1 MDDTQI
7 DDTQMDDTQMDDTQ
21 MDDTQMD
28 IEIDSNIFE
37 DPSFNEN
44 VTIYDDFLDRVDKSI
59 ITGDTTY
66 IEYALK
72 TYGDQLHPES
82 VKMGS
87 TIIMQIL
94 EEKMTEFVFTSN

>member
-1 MDDTQI
+1 MDDSQTDI
-7 DDTQMDDTQMDDTQ
+7 DTIMDYSQT
-21 MDDTQMD
+21 D
-28 IEIDSNIFE
+28 IEMDGAMDAVMDENIFE

-82 VKMGS
+82 IKMGS

-94 EEKMTEFVFTSN
+94 EEKITEFVLTSN

>member
-1 MDDTQI
+1 M

-28 IEIDSNIFE
+28 VEIDGNIFE
-37 DPSFNEN
+37 DPSLNEN

-94 EEKMTEFVFTSN
+94 EEKMTEFVLTSN

>member
-1 MDDTQI
+1 MDDSQT
-7 DDTQMDDTQMDDTQ
+7 DMDTIMDYSQT
-21 MDDTQMD
+21 D
-28 IEIDSNIFE
+28 IEMDGAMDAVMDENIFE

-82 VKMGS
+82 IKMGS

-94 EEKMTEFVFTSN
+94 EEKMTEFVLTSN

>member
-1 MDDTQI
+1 MDDI
-7 DDTQMDDTQMDDTQ
+7 QMDDIQMDV
-21 MDDTQMD
+21 
-28 IEIDSNIFE
+28 EIDRNIFE
-37 DPSFNEN
+37 DPSLNEN

-59 ITGDTTY
+59 ITGDSTY

-72 TYGDQLHPES
+72 TYGNQLHPET

-94 EEKMTEFVFTSN
+94 EENMTEFILTSN

>member
-1 MDDTQI
+1 
-7 DDTQMDDTQMDDTQ
+7 MDDTQMDYAQ
-21 MDDTQMD
+21 MDDAQMD
-28 IEIDSNIFE
+28 IEIYSNIFE
-37 DPSFNEN
+37 DPSLNEN

-72 TYGDQLHPES
+72 TYGNQLHPES

-94 EEKMTEFVFTSN
+94 EEKMTEFVLTSN

>member
-1 MDDTQI
+1 MNNVEDNSMI
-7 DDTQMDDTQMDDTQ
+7 
-21 MDDTQMD
+21 
-28 IEIDSNIFE
+28 IETYADLVS
-37 DPSFNEN
+37 DPSMNSN

-72 TYGDQLHPES
+72 TYGYQLHPES

-87 TIIMQIL
+87 TIIIQIL
-94 EEKMTEFVFTSN
+94 EEKMTEFVLTSN

>member
-1 MDDTQI
+1 MDYSQT
-7 DDTQMDDTQMDDTQ
+7 
-21 MDDTQMD
+21 D
-28 IEIDSNIFE
+28 IEMDGVMDYAMDAVMDTVMDENIFE

-94 EEKMTEFVFTSN
+94 EEKMTEFVLTSN

>member
-1 MDDTQI
+1 MDYSQT
-7 DDTQMDDTQMDDTQ
+7 
-21 MDDTQMD
+21 D
-28 IEIDSNIFE
+28 IEMDGAMNGVMDGVMDYAMDENIFE

-82 VKMGS
+82 IKMGS

-94 EEKMTEFVFTSN
+94 EEKMTEFVLTSN

>member
-1 MDDTQI
+1 MDYAI
-7 DDTQMDDTQMDDTQ
+7 VDTQMDNAQMDAVMDDAQMDDA
-21 MDDTQMD
+21 
-28 IEIDSNIFE
+28 EIDRNIFE

-44 VTIYDDFLDRVDKSI
+44 VTIYDDFLDRVEKSI

-72 TYGDQLHPES
+72 TYCNQLHPES

-94 EEKMTEFVFTSN
+94 EEKMEDIVLTSN